1 MKKVLTFIYKVV
13 VVIYYLIGFAISGLI
28 FKYLRIETPMVRR
41 KWKYEG
47 KLIQRELNAQ
57 HK

>member
-1 MKKVLTFIYKVV
+1 MKKTLLYKIFF
-13 VVIYYLIGFAISGLI
+13 VIYSFAGFWLGGLI